1 MYSINS
7 GAGREFMSWQVE
19 HVIGIKRWAA
29 KLKLLLLRHL
39 PAVHSAVHSDV
50 HSAVQVVLENVC
62 DREGM
67 AERKTVL
74 VFHLWW

>member
-1 MYSINS
+1 M
-7 GAGREFMSWQVE
+7 
-19 HVIGIKRWAA
+19 
-29 KLKLLLLRHL
+29 KLLLLRHL

-62 DREGM
+62 DREGK
-67 AERKTVL
+67 AERETVL

>member
-1 MYSINS
+1 
-7 GAGREFMSWQVE
+7 MSWQVE

-50 HSAVQVVLENVC
+50 HSAVHSAVQVVLENVC

-67 AERKTVL
+67 AERETVL

>member
-1 MYSINS
+1 M
-7 GAGREFMSWQVE
+7 
-19 HVIGIKRWAA
+19 
-29 KLKLLLLRHL
+29 KLLLLRHL
-39 PAVHSAVHSDV
+39 PAVHSDV

-67 AERKTVL
+67 AERETVL

>member
-1 MYSINS
+1 
-7 GAGREFMSWQVE
+7 MSWQVE

-39 PAVHSAVHSDV
+39 PAVHSAVHS
-50 HSAVQVVLENVC
+50 AVQVVLENVC

-67 AERKTVL
+67 AEKETVL